1 MQKLL
6 AKIFFPS
13 LLLVLTIGLMVNNY
27 EAGTFLSGWD
37 NLQVEFN
44 VWMNLERSVNV
55 VWQEYQGLGLLGG
68 MGHAADLVRQLIF
81 LPLAGFFDQSLL
93 RYGWNFL
100 HVFLGGL
107 GAYYLLIYL
116 LKRKFLAFLGASF
129 YLLNFATLQNFYVT
143 FEPFVSFFSFLPW
156 ILFVLLS
163 YLDLPSKRKLVFFV
177 LLSLLGTGIGY
188 IQTVFLVYLLLLV
201 VILAVYTFFS
211 KGRFNFKK
219 TRLLVA
225 GKILLL
231 TFAVN
236 AFWLLP
242 ALFFT
247 LTASEVTVTSKAN
260 SMVTDSVFLQN
271 NRFGSWQDVLSMKGY
286 WFGLHD
292 FDQWGN
298 AVSLLDPW
306 QSHLQNPAVSFLS
319 FAYAG
324 LLLIGAITLLMSRF
338 SSQHQHFRKLLVLLL
353 LCLFILLGSNP
364 PLGFLYDL
372 FREHVPLFS
381 QFFRSS
387 FTKWVVPFS
396 LFYSLLLTFGL
407 AFVFAYLKS
416 RWLQWLFGLV
426 FFVSLLFY
434 SWPSFQG
441 HFFYERLRVE
451 IPAAYFA
458 VFDYFQNEAP
468 ASSRIANLPQHS
480 FYGWQWNDWGY
491 RGSGFLWYGIK
502 QPILDR
508 AFDVWSTPLEGYY
521 WELQHALDQKDVK
534 KLEVVLAKYDVDYL
548 LLDASVVNRNTSK
561 PFNYDALQTLLAS
574 SKRLKVI
581 RQFDFIWL
589 YEFADLE
596 NSREKEFVSL
606 YEQVPLIANHY
617 SLNWQDQA
625 YLDFHDYLTAPNNNA
640 KNATIIYPFASL
652 FTNRSQT
659 ELEFTLTE
667 DEQYF
672 YLQQLRFVQSADLAL
687 HLPELI
693 ASESILPFQ
702 VTWQTESKQVRLI
715 LKALLPEIYQAQTH
729 TYFDFAQEL
738 VLDASLCQAH
748 TDCWLNI
755 NQQLIPLTPSGSVQ
769 VLLQTQVRNTI
780 ALSTARKTEYFAY
793 TFFDLA
799 SYDLT
804 ARQVP
809 TGVDTAATLVKLP
822 RVTLSPNLVTTS
834 QAETAATNCR
844 PLQQGSYF
852 KERRSDGL
860 LYQATGT
867 SSCDHFYLEDLK
879 HSAGYLVRLDVSNQS
894 SLPFVFALQVESLG
908 RSPLETYLDEGVNY
922 QIVPPIEPFHQGY
935 TLYFSTDSYGRE
947 TNQNLLRSV
956 EVFWW
961 PYNFLSQLR
970 LQSADVAQ
978 QPPEAVLAS
987 NCDFQVDKKALWL
1000 YQVQLDA
1007 ECGASY
1013 LKLSQAYDQG
1023 WLAWSKGGFLPHH
1036 QMNNWANAWQLPEDL
1051 SQDQVIYIFF
1061 WPQLLQ
1067 YLGFGLLLALPC
1079 FFLLKMR

>member
-1 MQKLL
+1 MKKLL
-6 AKIFFPS
+6 LKFWAPC
-13 LLLVLTIGLMVNNY
+13 LLFVLVLILILANFSS
-27 EAGTFLSGWD
+27 GTFLSGWD
-37 NLQVEFN
+37 NLHPEFYPL
-44 VWMNLERSVNV
+44 MNLERAWHTA
-55 VWQEYQGLGLLGG
+55 WQEYQGLGLLAG
-68 MGHAADLVRQLIF
+68 MAHGADLFRQLIF
-81 LPLAGFFDQSLL
+81 LPLTLLLPAELFRYVWHFLMILAGVLGSFYLF
-93 RYGWNFL
+93 RF
-100 HVFLGGL
+100 FLGNKV
-107 GAYYLLIYL
+107 
-116 LKRKFLAFLGASF
+116 KRQGILAFLGASF
-129 YLLNFATLQNFYVT
+129 YLLNFATVQNFYVT
-143 FEPFVSFFSFLPW
+143 FEPFAAFYAFLP
-156 ILFVLLS
+156 ILLLFLLKLLYADKLSKRNLVIFATLSVVSSSMFYVQTIFVVYFAMVLLALVIAWWKKVVDFKKITLLLGIVLLS
-163 YLDLPSKRKLVFFV
+163 
-177 LLSLLGTGIGY
+177 
-188 IQTVFLVYLLLLV
+188 
-201 VILAVYTFFS
+201 
-211 KGRFNFKK
+211 
-219 TRLLVA
+219 
-225 GKILLL
+225 
-231 TFAVN
+231 N
-236 AFWLLP
+236 AFWLISVVH
-242 ALFFT
+242 FMIT
-247 LTASEVTVTSKAN
+247 GASLI
-260 SMVTDSVFLQN
+260 TDSKGKAMSN
-271 NRFGSWQDVLSMKGY
+271 EVLVLKNQAFADHWRLAKMHGF
-286 WFGLHD
+286 WLGETD
-292 FDQWGN
+292 FDQFGN
-298 AVSLLDPW
+298 TVYLFDPW
-306 QSHLQNPAVSFLS
+306 QSHFNQSWVTALTVGFFVLTVLGVWQLFRLQNRYRYFTAAVFLLTWWMMALQSFPFQFLTDLLNRLLPF
-319 FAYAG
+319 FAE
-324 LLLIGAITLLMSRF
+324 M
-338 SSQHQHFRKLLVLLL
+338 FR
-353 LCLFILLGSNP
+353 IN
-364 PLGFLYDL
+364 
-372 FREHVPLFS
+372 
-381 QFFRSS
+381 

-407 AFVFAYLKS
+407 AFVFAYLKR

-426 FFVSLLFY
+426 FFVSLLSY
-434 SWPSFQG
+434 SWPAFQG

-451 IPAAYFA
+451 MPEAYFKL
-458 VFDYFQNEAP
+458 FDYFKDEAP

-534 KLEVVLAKYDVDYL
+534 KLEAVLAKYDVDYL
-548 LLDASVVNRNTSK
+548 LLDTSVVNRNTSK

-574 SKRLKVI
+574 SKRLKMI

-693 ASESILPFQ
+693 ASESVLPFQ
-702 VTWQTESKQVRLI
+702 VTWQTESKQVRLT

-738 VLDASLCQAH
+738 VLDASLCQVY

-780 ALSTARKTEYFAY
+780 ALSTVRKTEYFAY
-793 TFFDLA
+793 TFFDLG

-809 TGVDTAATLVKLP
+809 TGVDTAVTLVKLP

-852 KERRSDGL
+852 KERREDGL

-879 HSAGYLVRLDVSNQS
+879 HNAGYLVRLDASNQS

-947 TNQNLLRSV
+947 TNQNLLRSA

-978 QPPEAVLAS
+978 QPPEAVLAP

-1000 YQVQLDA
+1000 YQVQLGV
-1007 ECGASY
+1007 ECDASY

-1023 WLAWSKGGFLPHH
+1023 WLGWSDDKFLSHLK
-1036 QMNNWANAWQLPEDL
+1036 MNNWANAWQLPEDL
-1051 SQDQVIYIFF
+1051 SQNQVIYIFF